1 MSKRYRWIYPA
12 LRPLD
17 IGLCHARTPLGAGI
31 RLFSGGGPYNHTWIA
46 TSDHGQIA
54 ATEMGGGGCRLRSLE
69 HYRGPVDTV
78 PLVIRWDGWASVEL
92 VEQWLAQL
100 RRRRAEPRNYGWA
113 AILQPWTW
121 LTSGGPRDTD
131 GTRGIYCSELVYL
144 AYDRGCG
151 IKIGEWEKLGSLNWK
166 PKETFIPLTS
176 CALRDKTKTK
186 IINAVPAFDKIG

>member
-78 PLVIRWDGWASVEL
+78 PLVIRWEGWRDVEA

-131 GTRGIYCSELVYL
+131 GTRGIYCSELVARALLMGGIAGTPAGWVTRWPSPNDL
-144 AYDRGCG
+144 A
-151 IKIGEWEKLGSLNWK
+151 LHL
-166 PKETFIPLTS
+166 LTRPD
-176 CALRDKTKTK
+176 CRDVTRE
-186 IINAVPAFDKIG
+186 VQVQGHP